1 MHNKLKTF
9 DMNFKEIYDKI
20 DKQAKEHA
28 FAVAGSNVMISPCGF
43 ASIRFPRKAYRTDP
57 FVKWLLAEGIAS
69 NSSIEKCYYI
79 WVGHGFNQSVSH
91 KYAYAEKFVELV
103 KEHVENQSVYAWE
116 RLD

>member
-1 MHNKLKTF
+1 M
-9 DMNFKEIYDKI
+9 DYSEIFNNI

-28 FAVAGSNVMISPCGF
+28 FAVAGSNVMIFPCGF

-57 FVKWLLAEGIAS
+57 FVKWLLAEKIAV

-79 WVGHGFNQSVSH
+79 WVGGFNQSVSH